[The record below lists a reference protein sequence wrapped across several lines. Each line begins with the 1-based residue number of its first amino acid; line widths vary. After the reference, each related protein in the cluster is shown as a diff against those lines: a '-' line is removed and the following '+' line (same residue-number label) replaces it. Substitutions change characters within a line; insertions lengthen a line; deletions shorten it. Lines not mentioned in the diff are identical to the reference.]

1 MDPQTFGPYRLEALI
16 GHGGM
21 GEVYRAYDTVRER
34 TVALKRLRPE
44 FVADERYRAR
54 FLRECHGAAGLTEAH
69 VIPIHD
75 FGEIDGRLYLDMR
88 LIEGQDLGELLATLG
103 PLPPHAAVDVVEQVA
118 AALDAAHRAGLVHRD
133 VKPSNVLLGGDA
145 PARHCYLADFGLTGK
160 VGHGSVSLTAT
171 GTTVGTLDYI
181 APERLTGRPSDHR
194 VDVYSLA
201 CLLHEALTGH
211 PPFEADELP
220 AMIHSHLNL
229 QPPPA
234 SALVAGV
241 PATLDAVIARGMAK
255 DPDARYGSAGELAA
269 AARAAISGPVAASPM
284 TDVVETGVA
293 GFGPV
298 PPPATGSAETG
309 PAEVGPAMPPT
320 VGSTETGIAE
330 VRSAR
335 ARRVRSPAP
344 RRRRRLVSRLL
355 VLGVLVLALGA
366 VIEAVTLFGS
376 DDPTVVRAEAAGE
389 PGEAPFTPPAS
400 EEQPQ
405 QAPPP
410 GASGTVSGDAPGL
423 YGGSGTDECRPEDI
437 ASFLDAHPDRA
448 AAWAGAQGIQTS
460 EIRSFL
466 GRLTSLTLRADT
478 AVTNYGYRDGVATP
492 IQSVLQAGTAV
503 LVDERGAPRVRCACG
518 NPLGPPAPRTA
529 VRYEG
534 ATWSGFSPRAVT
546 VVRPAPAPVQE
557 FVIVEPDTQAVVAR
571 PCATTGQLDHPVDPA
586 AVEAALALWRHVEA
600 EASAFPAAGGSSS
613 RSSKADS
620 HDEPS
625 GTTGTREDTGSTTS
639 GSKESSSS
647 SSPSSKSQPSSAP
660 ESEAPGSPP
669 SSESKV
675 PPVSDS
681 VSPPPPDSVSPPPPD
696 SVSPPP
702 PDSVSPPPPDSV
714 SPPPPDS
721 VSPPPPDSVSPPPP
735 DSVSPPPPEPV
746 SPPPPV
752 SPAPPVEDPAPPVED
767 PPSPPES
774 PPASGSTTGTDRWAR
789 T

>member
-44 FVADERYRAR
+44 LVADERYRAR
-54 FLRECHGAAGLTEAH
+54 FLRECHAAAGLTEAH

-103 PLPPHAAVDVVEQVA
+103 PLPPDSAVDVVAQVA

-145 PARHCYLADFGLTGK
+145 PVRHCYLADFGLTGK

-181 APERLTGRPSDHR
+181 APERLMGRPSDHR

-229 QPPPA
+229 QPPRA

-255 DPDARYGSAGELAA
+255 DADARYASAGELAA
-269 AARAAISGPVAASPM
+269 AARAGLGGHAAPSPM
-284 TDVVETGVA
+284 TDAVEA
-293 GFGPV
+293 GAAGSGSV
-298 PPPATGSAETG
+298 LPPATGSAETRS
-309 PAEVGPAMPPT
+309 AELGAVISPT
-320 VGSTETGIAE
+320 SGSAETGIAE
-330 VRSAR
+330 VVPAR
-335 ARRVRSPAP
+335 ASRVRSPAP
-344 RRRRRLVSRLL
+344 RRRRRRLVSRLL

-400 EEQPQ
+400 QEQPQ
-405 QAPPP
+405 PAASP
-410 GASGTVSGDAPGL
+410 GASGSVSGDAPGL
-423 YGGSGTDECRPEDI
+423 YGGSGTEECHPEDI

-448 AAWAGAQGIQTS
+448 AAWAEAQGIETS
-460 EIRSFL
+460 QIRSFL

-478 AVTNYGYRDGVATP
+478 AVTNHGYRDGVATSF
-492 IQSVLQAGTAV
+492 QSVLQAGTAV

-534 ATWSGFSPRAVT
+534 ETWSGFSPRAVT

-557 FVIVEPDTQAVVAR
+557 FVIVEPDNQTVVAR
-571 PCATTGQLDHPVDPA
+571 PCATTGQLDHPVDQA
-586 AVEAALALWRHVEA
+586 AVEAALAMWSRLEEEDSR
-600 EASAFPAAGGSSS
+600 PATDGSSS
-613 RSSKADS
+613 QWDEDEESS
-620 HDEPS
+620 DEENES
-625 GTTGTREDTGSTTS
+625 RENGDDGGSTTS
-639 GSKESSSS
+639 GSD
-647 SSPSSKSQPSSAP
+647 
-660 ESEAPGSPP
+660 GD
-669 SSESKV
+669 
-675 PPVSDS
+675 PV
-681 VSPPPPDSVSPPPPD
+681 PPPDGDPVPPPD
-696 SVSPPP
+696 GDPVPP
-702 PDSVSPPPPDSV
+702 PDGDPVPPPDGDPV
-714 SPPPPDS
+714 PPPDGDP
-721 VSPPPPDSVSPPPP
+721 VPPPDGDPVPPP
-735 DSVSPPPPEPV
+735 DGDPAPPPE
-746 SPPPPV
+746 
-752 SPAPPVEDPAPPVED
+752 EDPAPPPEED
-767 PPSPPES
+767 PAPPPEEDPAPPPEEDPAPPPES
-774 PPASGSTTGTDRWAR
+774 SPVSGPTTGTG
-789 T
+789 